1 MLKTI
6 PSLIPEIRKSI
17 QCVNAQDGLRQCESE
32 QGILIDVREPAEFA
46 AKSATNAMNVPRGV
60 LEMKMLELFPNAQ
73 KPIYIHCATGVRA
86 TLAAEQLVRLG
97 YENVWA
103 ITCKLDDVCQNSND

>member
-17 QCVNAQDGLRQCESE
+17 QCISAESGLIQCENE
-32 QGILIDVREPAEFA
+32 QGVLIDVREPAEFA
-46 AKSATNAMNVPRGV
+46 QKAAKNAINIPRGV
-60 LEMKMLELFPNAQ
+60 LEMKALELYPDSKQ
-73 KPIYIHCATGVRA
+73 PIYIHCATGVRSS
-86 TLAAEQLVRLG
+86 LAAEQLVRLG

-103 ITCKLDDVCQNSND
+103 ITCKLDDVCK